1 MRKIFLCIPLII
13 LLSFDVSFNA
23 TATESFDAEN
33 LQSEISHQLEG
44 AIDNNTLEILGDL
57 GIREFNF
64 DEIYSISFKNI
75 SAFFSETLKEK
86 VAVALEDFIRL
97 FSVVL
102 LAGVVSALIKDYYDE
117 NFTGILCTVV
127 VTLLAVGTVKDS
139 LSAVVSVLELSGKFM
154 LSFAPI
160 YTLIVSLSG
169 NTAVALT
176 YNTFAVFFA
185 EIISSVISGGAVDII
200 GVFFSLGIS
209 FSMNESININRFVS
223 TVNRIVSTVLGF
235 TASMFTGYLSLKNI
249 LSVSVDRVSVRS
261 IRFLISSL
269 IPVVGSSISE
279 AYSTLI
285 GSINLIKGSVAI
297 VGIIVIIIINA
308 PVIIETLVY
317 YIFFNLLGYTSDI
330 LSVSKIGDV
339 FRVFSAGIRI
349 LLLLCIFEM
358 FILII
363 SVGIILS
370 VKGGG

>member
-13 LLSFDVSFNA
+13 LLSFDISFNA
-23 TATESFDAEN
+23 TATENFDAEN
-33 LQSEISHQLEG
+33 LQSEISNQLEDT
-44 AIDNNTLEILGDL
+44 IDNNTLEILGDL

-64 DEIYSISFKNI
+64 DEIYSISFENI

-86 VAVALEDFIRL
+86 IAVALEDFFRL

-117 NFTGILCTVV
+117 NFTGILCTVI
-127 VTLLAVGTVKDS
+127 VTLLAVGTIKDS

-160 YTLIVSLSG
+160 YTLIISLSG

-185 EIISSVISGGAVDII
+185 EIISSVISSGAVDII

-249 LSVSVDRVSVRS
+249 LSLSVDRVSVRS